1 MSEPQT
7 TVDALDLESV
17 KQAVG
22 TRLRDFRQ
30 HLRLSQDLLA
40 KTLGASKRGIQDN
53 ESGKTLPGA
62 AVLRG
67 LHELG
72 LNLAWLLA
80 GEGPMLAADL
90 ARERLLDAQQDEAQW
105 QVVKLALSDLTW
117 EQLISVDAFADA
129 DRFVR
134 AYNAG
139 ETSASEV
146 LREQLPTITV
156 QDLRVWATAAL
167 RWRHRWENAPVRL
180 AYSTPSEEAVK
191 RRAAEP
197 SMLVNQ
203 PEVVAINRASLA
215 RYLAAVRPALE
226 QNLMDRPTA
235 ASVVAE
241 LYSQDDPTA
250 DRPVLNLLTA
260 VLRGVWRSQIENGA
274 PVTNPAEE
282 AAAIADICRQIGLQP
297 DDQTKGLTRSAG

>member
-17 KQAVG
+17 KQGVG

-30 HLRLSQDLLA
+30 HLRLSQDVLA

-117 EQLISVDAFADA
+117 EQLVSVDAFADA

-134 AYNAG
+134 AYNKG

-156 QDLRVWATAAL
+156 EDLRVWATAAL

-180 AYSTPSEEAVK
+180 AYSTPPAEAVK
-191 RRAAEP
+191 RRAAEA
-197 SMLVNQ
+197 STLIDQ

-260 VLRGVWRSQIENGA
+260 VLRGVWRSQVENGA
-274 PVTNPAEE
+274 PVTGPAEE